1 MHHHMLPSPIPLALI
16 DDHTLFRSALADMLA
31 GDTRFHVVVQAAH
44 GAEYLRAVQGGAQVA
59 VAVVDL
65 HMPIMDGFDTI
76 AWMRD
81 HTPGTRAIALSF
93 DLSEEVRQR
102 ALKAGACG
110 FLRKDTT
117 KNNFLEAL
125 MQVAVVGQLAPDA
138 EQHDQRAEQAHS
150 RSELLAKLSQ
160 RELEYMRLL
169 CANGDSTAEQLAAQM
184 QVGVRT
190 VDGYREGAYRKCQV
204 HSRAGLVAFAYKW
217 GLYP

>member
-1 MHHHMLPSPIPLALI
+1 MLPAPIPLALI

-31 GDTRFHVVVQAAH
+31 GDARFAVVVQAAH

-117 KNNFLEAL
+117 KDRFLAAL
-125 MQVAVVGQLAPDA
+125 VQVAVVGHLPPDA

-204 HSRAGLVAFAYKW
+204 HSRAGLVALAYKW